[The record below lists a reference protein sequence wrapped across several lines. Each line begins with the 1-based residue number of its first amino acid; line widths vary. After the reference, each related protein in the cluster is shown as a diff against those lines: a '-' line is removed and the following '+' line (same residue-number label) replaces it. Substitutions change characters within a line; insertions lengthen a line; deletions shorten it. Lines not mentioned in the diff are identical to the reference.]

1 MRIIERA
8 AAAGAGEGGE
18 GARRAGGLNVNDGPS
33 DAKEHNFRRRRND
46 RGRDRMDRERRERS
60 EIKGG

>member
-46 RGRDRMDRERRERS
+46 RDRMDRERRKRS